1 MKTFNELSQ
10 FIESLKQRGVSEIS
24 FTLKFSDASESSPSV
39 ETSMS
44 IKPAKPLLE
53 IPAEMMMGEL

>member
-1 MKTFNELSQ
+1 MKTFDELSQ

-24 FTLKFSDASESSPSV
+24 FTLKFSEDAPSTAV